1 MLKHI
6 CLGLTLLAG
15 VPAWS
20 QATSSTDTQQ
30 SPSSTDTAQTPQ
42 ATDTTETPSATEAP
56 MELPPPVTGQAY
68 PSQVGSDVHHN
79 YLNLAVS
86 GSGGYIDNVLVGYTT
101 KTSSSIFTLAPSVS
115 YNKLTP
121 RTTAQFNYTPAFT
134 FYTQLSALNEI
145 DENASGSLQYRFTP
159 HFVFRM
165 QDAFTKSSSVYGLPA
180 PVLGGSVTGALPVQL
195 EGLVASFADRIS
207 NTASVDLGLQTSE
220 NTMIGAE
227 GTFAELDYPNSSQV
241 PGLVNSNSIG
251 GSGFYTRRVS
261 EHQYLGFVYQYL
273 QILSYLQNAE
283 GEAALNT
290 FTPFYSFYL
299 VRTKQGNLTASVQ
312 GGLEHS
318 SFIIRGGPLVAEWTP
333 NVTASIG
340 WQGPV
345 TNFAVSY
352 TRSVSGGGGLN
363 GLYGQYSVSGTAQL
377 KIARVWGVS
386 AGANYSDITNDSTRY
401 LSVTTGGHSIIG
413 SVTGGRS
420 LGRSVRLEAGYN
432 RVHESYPGISAI
444 TDNPDSDRIYGS
456 VSYQFT
462 RPVGR

>member
-1 MLKHI
+1 
-6 CLGLTLLAG
+6 
-15 VPAWS
+15 
-20 QATSSTDTQQ
+20 
-30 SPSSTDTAQTPQ
+30 
-42 ATDTTETPSATEAP
+42 

-68 PSQVGSDVHHN
+68 PDQVGSDVHHN
-79 YLNLAVS
+79 FLNLGVS
-86 GSGGYIDNVLVGYTT
+86 GSGGYIDNALVGYTT
-101 KTSSSIFTLAPSVS
+101 KTSTSIFTVSPSVS
-115 YNKLTP
+115 FNKLTA
-121 RTTAQFNYTPAFT
+121 RTKAEFNYTPSFT

-145 DENASGSLQYRFTP
+145 DENASGSYQYRITP
-159 HFVFRM
+159 HFVLRG
-165 QDAFTKSSSVYGLPA
+165 QDSFTKSSSVYGLPA
-180 PVLGGSVTGALPVQL
+180 PALGGTVSGALPVEL

-207 NTASVDLGLQTSE
+207 NTAAVDLGLQTSE

-227 GTFAELDYPNSSQV
+227 GSFAELDYPNSSQV

-251 GSGFYTRRVS
+251 GSGFYTHRVT

-299 VRTKQGNLTASVQ
+299 VRTKQGNLTASIQ

-318 SFIIRGGPLVAEWTP
+318 SFIIRGGPLVAQWTP
-333 NVTASIG
+333 DVTASIG

-345 TNFAVSY
+345 TNFAVGY

-363 GLYGQYSVSGTAQL
+363 GLYGQNSISGTAQV
-377 KIARVWGVS
+377 KIARNWGVS

-413 SVTGGRS
+413 TATGGRA
-420 LGRSVRLEAGYN
+420 LGRSARFEVGYN
-432 RVHESYPGISAI
+432 RVQESYPGISAI
-444 TDNPDSDRIYGS
+444 TDNPVSNRVYGS